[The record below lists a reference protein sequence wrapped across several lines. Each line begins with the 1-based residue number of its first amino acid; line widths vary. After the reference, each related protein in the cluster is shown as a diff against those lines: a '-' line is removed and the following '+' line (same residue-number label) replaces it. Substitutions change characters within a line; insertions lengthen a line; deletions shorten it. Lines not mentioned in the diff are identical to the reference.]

1 MIHVLVLQ
9 RRRRRGRLLFRVQ
22 VVLHLVP
29 WKMELILLQLL
40 LLLLLLLVYD
50 RPRPHVRYPVRVQ
63 WPEEPLVLVPHDERF
78 GLQWRRVPLHVQCQE
93 VGHGLVLQ
101 EEGHVPDQQLVRYFC
116 CLPLQDLMTTT

>member
-9 RRRRRGRLLFRVQ
+9 RRRWRGRLLFRVQ

-40 LLLLLLLVYD
+40 LLLLVYD

-63 WPEEPLVLVPHDERF
+63 
-78 GLQWRRVPLHVQCQE
+78 
-93 VGHGLVLQ
+93 
-101 EEGHVPDQQLVRYFC
+101 
-116 CLPLQDLMTTT
+116 